1 MVVKKSLQWWLVVTL
16 TVTSLKGCPHNLV
29 KGMYRKGLI
38 KHLAN
43 TGTFFNFTFNNKNN
57 SNNVVE
63 TLFTFSIQRLMNW
76 YYLIIEFR
84 KTLFKF

>member
-29 KGMYRKGLI
+29 KGMYRKGLV

-43 TGTFFNFTFNNKNN
+43 TGTFFNFTFNNII
-57 SNNVVE
+57 
-63 TLFTFSIQRLMNW
+63 TD
-76 YYLIIEFR
+76 YYYC
-84 KTLFKF
+84 